1 MIRTSIMAF
10 EINPPSPNDDTLS
23 RPSVLPEIFD
33 LMQDPEVPIGEV
45 LRLITIEIAHI
56 AAAMR
61 TCTERRAPLSQMKS
75 NMSQI
80 KALQLLSGT
89 VVRTHAQSRSD
100 ELNMDGP
107 KFKFVSSQIV
117 DCFRDALTNVTR
129 KPKEGFFNRTILT
142 EFRDLLAVREPEI
155 RRKLPKII

>member
-23 RPSVLPEIFD
+23 RPSVLPQIFD
-33 LMQDPEVPIGEV
+33 LLKDPEAPIEEV

-75 NMSQI
+75 NMNQI
-80 KALQLLSGT
+80 RALQLLSGT
-89 VVRTHAQSRSD
+89 VVKTHPQSRSD

-107 KFKFVSSQIV
+107 KFEFVSSQILA
-117 DCFRDALTNVTR
+117 CFTDALTNVTK
-129 KPKEGFFNRTILT
+129 KPKEDFFNQTILK